1 MAGAESGFAGL
12 RRRMREARERDPA
25 LFRLRWMLGVALTVT
40 LVIVVSGNP
49 ADGVPERLA
58 EGKTLRGV
66 DYWRTYGWWV
76 ALANS
81 VLLAGLLATARRWFT
96 NEEAPAK
103 PDLASPGRPGR
114 WFVVLVLAAVVTG
127 GALSFQRLGQ
137 SFWDDEE
144 YNVSRSIDGAYVVS
158 GSGEVE
164 FKEARWRDALWYYY
178 IPNNHVAH
186 TVLSRLSLGAWRVA
200 ARPDTQIVSERAVR
214 LPAYL
219 AGLASIASIGVLLW
233 RLGHPLAGTIAAW
246 LLALHPWHIRYGSEA
261 RGYSMML
268 LLLSASL
275 TLLVRALHRG
285 SWGRWAAFGAAQFL
299 LLWTYVGLV
308 LHLVVVNLVAL
319 AAIIHLHRRTPALRP
334 QLVRWTAANGFGAM
348 LWLQLMIPNLCQVP
362 AYMARGGRDLG
373 ERWIAAAM
381 SHLYAGMPWSHGAFG
396 ENPVYPELADA
407 AAAAPLVVWGLLAVA
422 VLAILAGVA
431 RLVSQGGVRA
441 MLALVFV
448 LPGPATYAMGVI
460 QEANLYVWYLV
471 FVLPSLALLVG
482 LGLVT
487 LAPPRLARG
496 ALTAAVAVAFV
507 GAYLWL
513 TTPARTALLER
524 SFKPARESVL
534 LTRPTID
541 PAAPANREIVT
552 AHYRDFTPLY
562 YDPGMLRVESV
573 DRLRRLMRH
582 VDDEGLELYMNFG
595 RRRRLGKREPE
606 MLALIENPVFFEKV
620 AELHGFEPPWTRH
633 VFRYRPAAER

>member
-1 MAGAESGFAGL
+1 MAGADSRFARLG
-12 RRRMREARERDPA
+12 RRVREARERDPA
-25 LFRLRWMLGVALTVT
+25 LFRLRLWLGLALTIT
-40 LVIVVSGNP
+40 LVIVLSGNP
-49 ADGVPERLA
+49 SEGVPERLA

-76 ALANS
+76 ALGNS
-81 VLLAGLLATARRWFT
+81 LLLAGLIATAKRWFT
-96 NEEAPAK
+96 TEAAPAK
-103 PDLASPGRPGR
+103 PELATPARPGR
-114 WFVVLVLAAVVTG
+114 LLIGLLLAAVVAG

-144 YNVSRSIDGAYVVS
+144 YNVTRSIDGAYVGH
-158 GSGEVE
+158 GSGKLE
-164 FKEARWRDALWYYY
+164 FKEARWRDSFWYYY

-186 TVLSRLSLGAWRVA
+186 TILSRLSLGAWRVV
-200 ARPDTQIVSERAVR
+200 ARPDTRVVSEHAVR

-233 RLGHPLAGTIAAW
+233 RLGHPVAGVIAAW

-268 LLLSASL
+268 FLLSASL

-285 SWGRWAAFGAAQFL
+285 SWGRWAAYGAAQFL

-319 AAIIHLHRRTPALRP
+319 AAIFYLNRQTAMLRP

-362 AYMARGGRDLG
+362 DYMARGGRDLG

-381 SHLYAGMPWSHGAFG
+381 SHLYAGMPWSHGPFG
-396 ENPVYPELADA
+396 ANPIYPELVDVV
-407 AAAAPLVVWGLLAVA
+407 AAAPLLVWGLLTVA
-422 VLAILAGVA
+422 VLALLVGVA

-448 LPGPATYAMGVI
+448 LPGPLTYAMGVI
-460 QEANLYVWYLV
+460 QEANLYIWYLV

-482 LGLVT
+482 LGLTT
-487 LAPPRLARG
+487 LAPPRVARG
-496 ALTAAVAVAFV
+496 ALTAVVVLAFV
-507 GAYLWL
+507 GAHLWL
-513 TTPARTALLER
+513 TEPARTALLER
-524 SFKPARESVL
+524 SFKPGRESVL
-534 LTRPTID
+534 LTRPMID
-541 PAAPANREIVT
+541 PAAPANEKIVT

-562 YDPGMLRVESV
+562 YDPGMLQIESAE
-573 DRLRRLMRH
+573 RLRRLMRH
-582 VDDEGLELYMNFG
+582 VDEEGLELYMNFG
-595 RRRRLGKREPE
+595 RRRRVGKREPE
-606 MLALIENPVFFEKV
+606 MLALIENPEFFEKV
-620 AELHGFEPPWTRH
+620 AVLHGFAPPWTRH
-633 VFRYRPAAER
+633 VFRYRGSGER